1 MMRKIKEYFKEV
13 YNELVH
19 KVTWPSW
26 SELQN
31 SMVVVMVASLI
42 IALIIY
48 VMDVSF
54 TKVMEQIYKLFY

>member
-1 MMRKIKEYFKEV
+1 MRKIREYFKEV

-19 KVTWPSW
+19 KVSWPTW

-31 SMVVVMVASLI
+31 SMVVVMVASFI

-54 TKVMEQIYKLFY
+54 TKVMELVYSMFY

>member
-1 MMRKIKEYFKEV
+1 MRKIKDYFKEV

-31 SMVVVMVASLI
+31 SMVVVMIASLI
-42 IALIIY
+42 IAMVIY

-54 TKVMEQIYKLFY
+54 TKVMELVYSMFY

>member
-1 MMRKIKEYFKEV
+1 MRKIREYFKDV

-19 KVTWPSW
+19 KVTWPAW

-31 SMVVVMVASLI
+31 SMVVVMIASLI
-42 IALIIY
+42 IALVIY

-54 TKVMEQIYKLFY
+54 TKVMELVYRMFY

>member
-1 MMRKIKEYFKEV
+1 MRKIKEYFKEV

-31 SMVVVMVASLI
+31 SMVVVMIASLI
-42 IALIIY
+42 IALVIY
-48 VMDVSF
+48 SMDVTF
-54 TKVMEQIYKLFY
+54 TKVMELVYSMFY

>member
-1 MMRKIKEYFKEV
+1 MRKIKEYFKEV

-19 KVTWPSW
+19 KVTWPTW

-42 IALIIY
+42 IALVIY

-54 TKVMEQIYKLFY
+54 TKVMELVYSMFY

>member
-1 MMRKIKEYFKEV
+1 MRKIKEYFKEV

-54 TKVMEQIYKLFY
+54 TKVMELVYSMFY

>member
-1 MMRKIKEYFKEV
+1 MRKIKEYFKEV

-31 SMVVVMVASLI
+31 SMVVVMIASLI
-42 IALIIY
+42 IAMVIY

-54 TKVMEQIYKLFY
+54 TKVMELVYSMFY